1 MPALLTA
8 APSPASAH
16 GEISQNYTSQR
27 AASVSV
33 PVDIFGKSMR
43 AGFADHADKGP

>member
-1 MPALLTA
+1 MPALLSA
-8 APSPASAH
+8 APSPASAR
-16 GEISQNYTSQR
+16 GEILQHFTSQL